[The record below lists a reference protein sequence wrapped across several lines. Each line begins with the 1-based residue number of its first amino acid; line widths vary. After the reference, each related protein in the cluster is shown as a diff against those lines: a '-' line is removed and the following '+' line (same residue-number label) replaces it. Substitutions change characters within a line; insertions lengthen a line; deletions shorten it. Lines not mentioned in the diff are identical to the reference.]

1 MRIGECNRS
10 IECHFTDTL
19 QASFANCGL
28 NTEAELILAN
38 HVNVFDCIDQ
48 SIKIDTHNFSGNY
61 CYRCYQKSID
71 FNRLPRSG
79 ICRSDCCLAKEIKV
93 HFTGKRYITRD
104 IFKTCSR
111 IQRCFISGSFGKGR
125 KERWVSSCSYT
136 RASLSYWEY
145 REIPK
150 KGAISHFISPC
161 PQI

>member
-1 MRIGECNRS
+1 MRIGDCNRS
-10 IECHFTDTL
+10 IERYFTDTP

-48 SIKIDTHNFSGNY
+48 SLKIDTHNFSGNY

-71 FNRLPRSG
+71 FNRLPRSD
-79 ICRSDCCLAKEIKV
+79 ICRSDFCLAKEIKV
-93 HFTGKRYITRD
+93 HFTRKTLYHTR
-104 IFKTCSR
+104 SR

-145 REIPK
+145 RKIPK
-150 KGAISHFISPC
+150 KGAIPHFISPC

>member
-10 IECHFTDTL
+10 IERHFKDTL

-48 SIKIDTHNFSGNY
+48 SIKIDTHNFSCNY

-79 ICRSDCCLAKEIKV
+79 ICRSDFCLAKEIKV
-93 HFTGKRYITRD
+93 HFTRKTLYHTRYFQNMLKD
-104 IFKTCSR
+104 PALFYSR
-111 IQRCFISGSFGKGR
+111 LLLERPQRALGLQLFLYEGFLVLLG
-125 KERWVSSCSYT
+125 V
-136 RASLSYWEY
+136 
-145 REIPK
+145 P
-150 KGAISHFISPC
+150 
-161 PQI
+161 